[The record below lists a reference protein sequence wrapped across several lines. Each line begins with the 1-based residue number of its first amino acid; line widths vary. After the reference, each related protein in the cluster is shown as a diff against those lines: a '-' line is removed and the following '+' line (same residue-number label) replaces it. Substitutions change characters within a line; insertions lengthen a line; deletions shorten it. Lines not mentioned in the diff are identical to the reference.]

1 MLRFIVRTCS
11 NVTHLIAQLR
21 APSTRT
27 SRPRSEPSL
36 HQSGGPSNREDAQQ
50 FSTAASGLSG
60 SVVLE
65 EAEAEYGDLPIS
77 DDHKRA
83 LLEIRKRKTADL
95 TDEHKENKKQRKKG
109 QMRIVY
115 FFLVKCNFFGLFV
128 HFMWHIYTAPIL
140 NTAI

>member
-50 FSTAASGLSG
+50 FSTAASGLRG
-60 SVVLE
+60 RVVLE
-65 EAEAEYGDLPIS
+65 EAEAEHGDLPIS

-83 LLEIRKRKTADL
+83 LLEIHKRKTADV
-95 TDEHKENKKQRKKG
+95 TDEQKEEKQQRKKG
-109 QMRIVY
+109 QMRIV
-115 FFLVKCNFFGLFV
+115 
-128 HFMWHIYTAPIL
+128 
-140 NTAI
+140 